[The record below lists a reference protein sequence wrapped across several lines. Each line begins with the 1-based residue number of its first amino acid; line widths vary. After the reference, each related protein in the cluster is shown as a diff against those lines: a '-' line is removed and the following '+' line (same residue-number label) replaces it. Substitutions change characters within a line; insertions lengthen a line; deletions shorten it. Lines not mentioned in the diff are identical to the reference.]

1 MPIVFICI
9 GVILLLLLMVVFKLN
24 AFISLVI
31 VGLLVGIMEGM
42 SPNEAMASITSGLG
56 GTLGSLTLVLG
67 FGGMLGKL
75 MADSGGAQR
84 IAVTL
89 IKAFGKKRVQ
99 LAAVL
104 TAFIVGIALFF
115 ETGVVVLI
123 PLVFT
128 IAAEA
133 SVPILYI
140 GMPVVAAL
148 ITMHGFVP
156 PHPGPTAVAGIYD
169 ANLGKTLLYG
179 IIIAIPAVIISGP
192 LYTKLFKK
200 EDLEVEIPK
209 GLFNPKHF
217 TEEEMPGFGI
227 SVFTAL
233 IPVILIAFQAIV
245 EIVMPNSSLVPT
257 AQFLG
262 NPGVALLIAVIVAI
276 YTFGLNRGKKMP
288 ELMNSITQSV
298 SSIAMILL
306 IIGGGGAFKQ
316 VLIDSHVDKYV
327 AGLMEGSTMSPLI
340 LAWLIAAI
348 LRVVL
353 GSATVAGLTAAG
365 IAAPLVAATHVSPEL
380 MVLATG
386 AGSMTFS
393 HVNDAGFWIYKEFF
407 NLTIGK
413 TIKTWSVMVT
423 IASLVGLAG
432 VLIINLIL
440 N

>member
-1 MPIVFICI
+1 MPILFITI
-9 GVILLLLLMVVFKLN
+9 GVVLLLLLMIVFKLN
-24 AFISLVI
+24 AFLSLII
-31 VGLLVGIMEGM
+31 VSLLVGIMEGM
-42 SPNEAMASITSGLG
+42 SPVEAVESITNGLG
-56 GTLGSLTLVLG
+56 STLGHLVLVLG

-84 IAVTL
+84 IAITL
-89 IKAFGKKRVQ
+89 VRSFGQKRVQ
-99 LAAVL
+99 LAAVI
-104 TAFIVGIALFF
+104 TAMIVGIALFF

-128 IAAEA
+128 IAASA
-133 SVPILYI
+133 GVPILYI
-140 GMPVVAAL
+140 GMPVIAAL

-156 PHPGPTAVAGIYD
+156 PHPGPTAVAAVYD
-169 ANLGKTLLYG
+169 ANLGMTLLYG
-179 IIIAIPAVIISGP
+179 VLIAIPAIFISGP
-192 LYTKLFKK
+192 LYTRLFKK
-200 EDLEVEIPK
+200 EDLEVQIPK
-209 GLFNPKHF
+209 GLYNPKEF
-217 TEEEMPGFGI
+217 TEEEMPSFSV

-233 IPVILIAFQAIV
+233 IPVILIAFLAFV
-245 EIVMPNSSLVPT
+245 EIVIPDSGLLET

-262 NPGVALLIAVIVAI
+262 DPGIALLISVVVAI
-276 YTFGLNRGKKMP
+276 FTFGISRGKKMP
-288 ELMNSITQSV
+288 EIMQSITESV

-316 VLIDSHVDKYV
+316 VLIDSGVDKYV
-327 AGLMEGSTMSPLI
+327 AGLMEGSTLSPLI
-340 LAWLIAAI
+340 LAWSIAAI

-365 IAAPLVAATHVSPEL
+365 IAAPLVGAAHVSPEL

-393 HVNDAGFWIYKEFF
+393 HVNDAGFWIYKEYF

-432 VLIINLIL
+432 VLIINLFI
-440 N
+440 

>member
-9 GVILLLLLMVVFKLN
+9 GVALLLLLMVVFKLN
-24 AFISLVI
+24 AFISLIV

-42 SPNEAMASITSGLG
+42 SPVEAMTSITTGLG
-56 GTLGSLTLVLG
+56 GTLGSLALVIV
-67 FGGMLGKL
+67 FGGMIGKL

-84 IAVTL
+84 ISVTL
-89 IKAFGKKRVQ
+89 IRVFGKKRVQ

-133 SVPILYI
+133 GVPILYI
-140 GMPVVAAL
+140 GMPVIAAL

-156 PHPGPTAVAGIYD
+156 PHPGPTAVAGIYQ

-179 IIIAIPAVIISGP
+179 LIIAIPAVIISGP
-192 LYTKLFKK
+192 LYTRLFKK

-209 GLFNPKHF
+209 GLFTPKHF
-217 TEEEMPGFGI
+217 KEEEMPGFGI
-227 SVFTAL
+227 SMFTAL

-245 EIVMPNSSLVPT
+245 EIVAPKSGLLPA

-262 NPGVALLIAVIVAI
+262 NPGVALLISVIVAI
-276 YTFGLNRGKKMP
+276 FTFGLNRGKKMP
-288 ELMNSITQSV
+288 ELMNSLTESI
-298 SSIAMILL
+298 SSIAVILL

-327 AGLMEGSTMSPLI
+327 AHLMEGSSISPLI

-353 GSATVAGLTAAG
+353 GSATVAGMTAAG
-365 IAAPLVAATHVSPEL
+365 IAAPLVATTHVSPEL

-407 NLTIGK
+407 NLSIGK

-432 VLIINLIL
+432 VLIINLFIK
-440 N
+440 

>member
-1 MPIVFICI
+1 MPIVYISI
-9 GVILLLLLMVVFKLN
+9 GVALLLLLMVVFKLN

-31 VGLLVGIMEGM
+31 VGLLVGVMEGM
-42 SPNEAMASITSGLG
+42 TPIQAMTSVTNGLG
-56 GTLGSLTLVLG
+56 GTLGNLALVIG

-84 IAVTL
+84 IATTL
-89 IKAFGKKRVQ
+89 INGFGKKRVQ

-128 IAAEA
+128 IAVEA
-133 SVPILYI
+133 GVPILYV
-140 GMPVVAAL
+140 GMPVIAAL

-156 PHPGPTAVAGIYD
+156 PHPGPTAVANIYH

-179 IIIAIPAVIISGP
+179 IIIAIPAIILSGP
-192 LYTKLFKK
+192 MYTKTFKK

-217 TEEEMPGFGI
+217 KEEEMPGFGI

-245 EIVMPNSSLVPT
+245 EIVMPKSSLVPT

-276 YTFGLNRGKKMP
+276 FTFGLNRGRKMP
-288 ELMNSITQSV
+288 EIMTSITESV

-327 AGLMEGSTMSPLI
+327 AHLMEGSTLSPLI

-365 IAAPLVAATHVSPEL
+365 IAAPLVGATHVSPEL

-393 HVNDAGFWIYKEFF
+393 HVNDAGFWIYKEYF
-407 NLTIGK
+407 NLSIGK
-413 TIKTWSVMVT
+413 TIKTWSMMVT

-432 VLIINLIL
+432 VLIINAFIQ
-440 N
+440 

>member
-9 GVILLLLLMVVFKLN
+9 GVAVLLLLMVVLKLN
-24 AFISLVI
+24 AFLSLII
-31 VGLLVGIMEGM
+31 VGLLVGVMEGM
-42 SPNEAMASITSGLG
+42 TPTEAMTSVTTGLG
-56 GTLGSLTLVLG
+56 GTLGNLAMVIG

-75 MADSGGAQR
+75 MQDSGGAQR
-84 IAVTL
+84 ISVTL
-89 IKAFGKKRVQ
+89 INAFGKKRVQ

-133 SVPILYI
+133 GVPILYI
-140 GMPVVAAL
+140 GMPVIAAL

-156 PHPGPTAVAGIYD
+156 PHPGPTAVAGIYH
-169 ANLGKTLLYG
+169 ANIGKTLLYG
-179 IIIAIPAVIISGP
+179 VMIAIPAVYLSGP
-192 LYTKLFKK
+192 FYTKFFKK
-200 EDLEVEIPK
+200 EDLEVKIPK
-209 GLFNPKHF
+209 GLFTGKHF
-217 TEEEMPGFGI
+217 KDEEMPSFGV
-227 SVFTAL
+227 SVLTAL
-233 IPVILIAFQAIV
+233 IPVILIAIQAIV
-245 EIVMPNSSLVPT
+245 EIAAPKSSLLPA

-262 NPGVALLIAVIVAI
+262 NPGIALLISVLVAI
-276 YTFGLNRGKKMP
+276 FTFGLNRGRKMP
-288 ELMNSITQSV
+288 EIMNSITESV

-327 AGLMEGSTMSPLI
+327 AHLMEGSTISPLI

-348 LRVVL
+348 LRIVL
-353 GSATVAGLTAAG
+353 GSATVAGMTAAG

-407 NLTIGK
+407 NLSIGK

-432 VLIINLIL
+432 VLIINMFL
-440 N
+440 

>member
-1 MPIVFICI
+1 MPIVFIGI
-9 GVILLLLLMVVFKLN
+9 GVIVLLLLMVVCRVN
-24 AFISLVI
+24 AFISLI
-31 VGLLVGIMEGM
+31 VTALLVGIMEGM
-42 SPNEAMASITSGLG
+42 SPVKAMTSITTGLG
-56 GTLGSLTLVLG
+56 GTLGNLALVIV
-67 FGGMLGKL
+67 FGGMIGKL

-89 IKAFGKKRVQ
+89 IRIFGKKRVQ

-115 ETGVVVLI
+115 ETGVVVLM

-133 SVPILYI
+133 GVPILYI
-140 GMPVVAAL
+140 GMPVIAAL

-156 PHPGPTAVAGIYD
+156 PHPGPTAVAGIYQ
-169 ANLGKTLLYG
+169 ANIGKTLLYG
-179 IIIAIPAVIISGP
+179 ILIGIPAVILSGP
-192 LYTKLFKK
+192 VYTKLFKK

-209 GLFNPKHF
+209 GLFTPKHF
-217 TEEEMPGFGI
+217 KEEEMPGFGV
-227 SVFTAL
+227 SLFTAL
-233 IPVILIAFQAIV
+233 IPVILIAFQAVV
-245 EIVMPNSSLVPT
+245 EITAPKSALLPT
-257 AQFLG
+257 AKFLG
-262 NPGVALLIAVIVAI
+262 NPGVALLVSVIIAIFTFGINRGRKMPDIMDSLTESIGSIAV
-276 YTFGLNRGKKMP
+276 
-288 ELMNSITQSV
+288 
-298 SSIAMILL
+298 ILL

-327 AGLMEGSTMSPLI
+327 AHLMEGSSMSPLF

-348 LRVVL
+348 LRLVL
-353 GSATVAGLTAAG
+353 GSATVAGMTAAG
-365 IAAPLVAATHVSPEL
+365 ICAPLVATAHVSPEL

-407 NLTIGK
+407 NLSIGK

-432 VLIINLIL
+432 VFIISMFVN
-440 N
+440 

>member
-1 MPIVFICI
+1 MPILYICI
-9 GVILLLLLMVVFKLN
+9 GVALLLLLMVVFKLN
-24 AFISLVI
+24 AFISLIVVSLI
-31 VGLLVGIMEGM
+31 VGILEGM
-42 SPNEAMASITSGLG
+42 SPNETVASITSGLG
-56 GTLGSLTLVLG
+56 ETLGSLVLVLG
-67 FGGMLGKL
+67 FGSMLGKL

-84 IAVTL
+84 IATTL
-89 IKAFGKKRVQ
+89 IKAFGRKRVQ

-133 SVPILYI
+133 SVPVLYI
-140 GMPVVAAL
+140 GMPVIAAL

-156 PHPGPTAVAGIYD
+156 PHPGPTAVAGIYH
-169 ANLGKTLLYG
+169 ASLGKTLLYG
-179 IIIAIPAVIISGP
+179 VLIAIPAVIISGP

-200 EDLEVEIPK
+200 EELEIEIPK
-209 GLFNPKHF
+209 ALFRPKHF
-217 TEEEMPGFGI
+217 KENEMPGFGI

-233 IPVILIAFQAIV
+233 IPVILIAFQALT
-245 EIVMPNSSLVPT
+245 EILMPNSVLSPT
-257 AQFLG
+257 AEFLG
-262 NPGVALLIAVIVAI
+262 NPGIALLIAVIVAI
-276 YTFGLNRGKKMP
+276 YTFGLKRGKKMP
-288 ELMNSITQSV
+288 ELMNSV
-298 SSIAMILL
+298 AESISGVAMILL
-306 IIGGGGAFKQ
+306 IIAGGGAFKQ
-316 VLIDSHVDKYV
+316 VLIDSHVDQYV
-327 AGLMEGSTMSPLI
+327 ANLMEGSTMSPLI

-348 LRVVL
+348 LRIVL

-365 IAAPLVAATHVSPEL
+365 IASPLVASAHVSPEL

-407 NLTIGK
+407 NLSIGK

-432 VLIINLIL
+432 VLLINLIEA
-440 N
+440 

>member
-1 MPIVFICI
+1 MPIVYICI
-9 GVILLLLLMVVFKLN
+9 GVALLLLLMVVFKVN

-31 VGLLVGIMEGM
+31 VGLLVGVMEGM
-42 SPNEAMASITSGLG
+42 TPIEAMTSVTSGLG
-56 GTLGSLTLVLG
+56 GTLGNLVLVIG

-84 IAVTL
+84 ISTTL
-89 IKAFGKKRVQ
+89 VNAFGKKRVQ

-128 IAAEA
+128 IAATA
-133 SVPILYI
+133 GVPILYI
-140 GMPVVAAL
+140 GMPVIAAL

-156 PHPGPTAVAGIYD
+156 PHPGPTAVAGVYN
-169 ANLGKTLLYG
+169 ANIGKTLLYG
-179 IIIAIPAVIISGP
+179 ILIGIPAIIISGP
-192 LYTKLFKK
+192 LYTKTFKK
-200 EDLEVEIPK
+200 EELEVKIPK
-209 GLFNPKHF
+209 GLFNPKQF

-233 IPVILIAFQAIV
+233 IPVILIAFQAII
-245 EIVMPNSSLVPT
+245 EITMPESSLIET
-257 AQFLG
+257 AKFLG
-262 NPGVALLIAVIVAI
+262 NPGVALLIAVIVAMF
-276 YTFGLNRGKKMP
+276 TFGLNRGKKMP
-288 ELMNSITQSV
+288 EIMNSITESI

-306 IIGGGGAFKQ
+306 IIGAGGAFKQ

-327 AGLMEGSTMSPLI
+327 AHLMEGSTMSPLI

-365 IAAPLVAATHVSPEL
+365 IAAPLVASAHVSPEL

-393 HVNDAGFWIYKEFF
+393 HVNDAGFWIYKEYF
-407 NLTIGK
+407 NLSIGK
-413 TIKTWSVMVT
+413 TIRTWSVMVT

-432 VLIINLIL
+432 VLIINMFL
-440 N
+440 